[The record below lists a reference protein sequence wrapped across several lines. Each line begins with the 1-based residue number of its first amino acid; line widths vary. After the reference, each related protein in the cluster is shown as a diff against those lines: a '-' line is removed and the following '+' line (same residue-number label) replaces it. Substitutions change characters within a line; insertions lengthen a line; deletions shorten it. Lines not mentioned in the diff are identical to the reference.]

1 MTASEVFEAVTGSG
15 SSDFA
20 MLVAI
25 LNRRGAWCLIGG
37 LAVNCYVE
45 PVYTLD
51 ADIVVAASELSAIK
65 GDLIHAGFSVEEFPH
80 SLNAT
85 MPKSDLRIQFTLDSR
100 YQGFVKN
107 TKIQEVLDQQVPVAS
122 LENIVTGKIW
132 AWSDERRRLSKCKKD
147 ELYTPEDFTD
157 EHRMIAE
164 TTRQF
169 IDNEVIPHI
178 DELEKHDWKLAREL
192 VRKAADLGLIGANI
206 PEEYGGLGLDQTSGA
221 LVGENIGRCASFA
234 TTLGAESGIGLLPI
248 IYFGTEAAKEK
259 YLPRIASGEL
269 ITAYALTEA
278 GSGSDAMAAK
288 ATARLSD
295 DGTHYVL
302 NGEKMFITNGGFADI
317 FIVFAKVD
325 GDKFSAFIV
334 ERQEGLSPGAEEHKM
349 GIKGSSTT
357 PLVLADA
364 KAPLENLLGEIGK
377 GHKIAFNTL
386 NIGRFKLGAMCIG
399 GMKLMLHESIRYA
412 NERQQFGKSISS
424 FGAIKSKLGEMAIRT
439 WVGEAMIYRTLGMI
453 ETAIGD
459 TTDPDAKRR
468 AIEEYS
474 AECSIIKVALSEYCD
489 YLADEMVQIFGGYG
503 YSADY
508 PAERAYRDSRINRIF
523 EGTNEINRMLIPGRL
538 MKSALS
544 GRLALLPAAQAL
556 MDEILTPQ
564 MAGFDY
570 DEGLLAA
577 EEKLAKNAK
586 KVGLMTLGTAAQKY
600 MMKLGDQQEIL
611 IGIADVIMDAYAMES
626 AILRARKL
634 AASAGEEAA
643 ARYVDMT
650 RVFCNDAVERI
661 EARAKNTLAGMTDG
675 DELRTLLAAL
685 RRFTKLTPV
694 NTIAA
699 RQRIADVMIVANK
712 YVY

>member
-1 MTASEVFEAVTGSG
+1 MSAVAEQKQLVQGGEFLIADRTPDEVF
-15 SSDFA
+15 
-20 MLVAI
+20 
-25 LNRRGAWCLIGG
+25 
-37 LAVNCYVE
+37 
-45 PVYTLD
+45 
-51 ADIVVAASELSAIK
+51 
-65 GDLIHAGFSVEEFPH
+65 
-80 SLNAT
+80 
-85 MPKSDLRIQFTLDSR
+85 
-100 YQGFVKN
+100 
-107 TKIQEVLDQQVPVAS
+107 
-122 LENIVTGKIW
+122 
-132 AWSDERRRLSKCKKD
+132 
-147 ELYTPEDFTD
+147 TPEDFTE

-259 YLPRIASGEL
+259 YLPKIASGEL
-269 ITAYALTEA
+269 ITAYALTES

-295 DGTHYVL
+295 DGTHYIL

-424 FGAIKSKLGEMAIRT
+424 FGAIKAKLGEMAIRT

-453 ETAIGD
+453 EAAIGD
-459 TTDPDAKRR
+459 TRDPDAKLR

-544 GRLALLPAAQAL
+544 GKLALLPAAQAL

-564 MAGFDY
+564 LSGFDD
-570 DEGLLAA
+570 DEALLAA

-626 AILRARKL
+626 AILRAQKL

-643 ARYVDMT
+643 ARYIDMT

-661 EARAKNTLAGMTDG
+661 EARAKNTLAGMADG

-699 RQRIADVMIVANK
+699 RQRIADVMIDANR

>member
-1 MTASEVFEAVTGSG
+1 MSAVAEQKQVVQGGEFLIADRTPDEVF
-15 SSDFA
+15 
-20 MLVAI
+20 
-25 LNRRGAWCLIGG
+25 
-37 LAVNCYVE
+37 
-45 PVYTLD
+45 
-51 ADIVVAASELSAIK
+51 
-65 GDLIHAGFSVEEFPH
+65 
-80 SLNAT
+80 
-85 MPKSDLRIQFTLDSR
+85 
-100 YQGFVKN
+100 
-107 TKIQEVLDQQVPVAS
+107 
-122 LENIVTGKIW
+122 
-132 AWSDERRRLSKCKKD
+132 
-147 ELYTPEDFTD
+147 TPEDFTE
-157 EHRMIAE
+157 EHHMIAE

-192 VRKAADLGLIGANI
+192 VSKAADLGLISANI

-248 IYFGTEAAKEK
+248 IYFGTEAAKQK
-259 YLPRIASGEL
+259 YLPKIASGEL

-288 ATARLSD
+288 ATARLSA
-295 DGTHYVL
+295 DGTHYIL

-334 ERQEGLSPGAEEHKM
+334 ERQDGLTPGAEEHKM

-357 PLVLADA
+357 PLVLSDA

-453 ETAIGD
+453 EAAIGD
-459 TTDPDAKRR
+459 TTDPDAKMR

-474 AECSIIKVALSEYCD
+474 AECSIIKVALSEFCD
-489 YLADEMVQIFGGYG
+489 YLADEMVQIYGGYG

-544 GRLALLPAAQAL
+544 GKLALLPAAKAL

-564 MAGFDY
+564 IVGFDD
-570 DEGLLAA
+570 DEGLLAV
-577 EEKLAKNAK
+577 EQKLAKNAK

-600 MMKLGDQQEIL
+600 MMTLGEQQEVL
-611 IGIADVIMDAYAMES
+611 LGIADVIMDAYAMES
-626 AILRARKL
+626 AILRAQKL
-634 AASAGEEAA
+634 AASQGEEAA
-643 ARYVDMT
+643 ARYIDMT

-661 EARAKNTLAGMTDG
+661 EARAKNTLAGMAEG

-699 RQRIADVMIVANK
+699 RQRIADVMIEANK

>member
-1 MTASEVFEAVTGSG
+1 MSAVVEQKQVVQGGAFMIEDRTTAEVF
-15 SSDFA
+15 
-20 MLVAI
+20 
-25 LNRRGAWCLIGG
+25 
-37 LAVNCYVE
+37 
-45 PVYTLD
+45 
-51 ADIVVAASELSAIK
+51 
-65 GDLIHAGFSVEEFPH
+65 
-80 SLNAT
+80 
-85 MPKSDLRIQFTLDSR
+85 
-100 YQGFVKN
+100 
-107 TKIQEVLDQQVPVAS
+107 
-122 LENIVTGKIW
+122 
-132 AWSDERRRLSKCKKD
+132 
-147 ELYTPEDFTD
+147 TPEDFTE
-157 EHRMIAE
+157 EHLMIAE

-192 VRKAADLGLIGANI
+192 VKKAADLGLIGANI
-206 PEEYGGLGLDQTSGA
+206 PEAYGGLGLDQTSGA

-248 IYFGTEAAKEK
+248 IYFGTDAAKQK
-259 YLPRIASGEL
+259 YLPKIASGEL

-288 ATARLSD
+288 ATARLSA

-334 ERQEGLSPGAEEHKM
+334 EKQDGLSPGAEEHKM

-364 KAPLENLLGEIGK
+364 KAPVENLLGEIGK

-453 ETAIGD
+453 EDAIGD
-459 TTDPDAKRR
+459 DPNDLEAKMR

-544 GRLALLPAAQAL
+544 GKLALLPAAQAL

-564 MAGFDY
+564 MAGFDD

-577 EEKLAKNAK
+577 EQKLAKNAK

-600 MMKLGDQQEIL
+600 MMKLGDQQELL
-611 IGIADVIMDAYAMES
+611 IGIADIIMDAYAMES
-626 AILRARKL
+626 AILRTQKL
-634 AASAGEEAA
+634 AASQGEAA
-643 ARYVDMT
+643 AERYVDMT
-650 RVFCNDAVERI
+650 RVFCNDAVSRI
-661 EARAKNTLAGMTDG
+661 EARAKSTLAGMAEG

-694 NTIAA
+694 NTIVA
-699 RQRIADVMIVANK
+699 RQRVADAMIEANR

>member
-1 MTASEVFEAVTGSG
+1 MSAVVEQKQVVQG
-15 SSDFA
+15 
-20 MLVAI
+20 
-25 LNRRGAWCLIGG
+25 GAFMI
-37 LAVNCYVE
+37 E
-45 PVYTLD
+45 DRTT
-51 ADIVVAASELSAIK
+51 
-65 GDLIHAGFSVEEFPH
+65 EEIF
-80 SLNAT
+80 
-85 MPKSDLRIQFTLDSR
+85 
-100 YQGFVKN
+100 
-107 TKIQEVLDQQVPVAS
+107 
-122 LENIVTGKIW
+122 
-132 AWSDERRRLSKCKKD
+132 
-147 ELYTPEDFTD
+147 TPEDFTE
-157 EHRMIAE
+157 EHNMIAE

-192 VRKAADLGLIGANI
+192 VKKAADLGLIGANI

-248 IYFGTEAAKEK
+248 IYFGTEAAKK
-259 YLPRIASGEL
+259 NYLPRIASGEI

-288 ATARLSD
+288 ATARLSE
-295 DGTHYVL
+295 DGTHYIL

-364 KAPLENLLGEIGK
+364 KAPVENLLGEVGK

-439 WVGEAMIYRTLGMI
+439 YVGESMIWRTLGMI
-453 ETAIGD
+453 EDAIGQ
-459 TTDPDAKRR
+459 DPKDLEAKMR

-544 GRLALLPAAQAL
+544 GKLALLPAAQAL

-564 MAGFDY
+564 IAGFDD
-570 DEGLLAA
+570 DESLLAA
-577 EEKLAKNAK
+577 ETKLAKNAK

-600 MMKLGDQQEIL
+600 MMTLGDQQEIL
-611 IGIADVIMDAYAMES
+611 IGIADIIMDAYAMES
-626 AILRARKL
+626 AILRTQKL
-634 AASAGEEAA
+634 AASQGEAAA
-643 ARYVDMT
+643 ARYIDMT

-661 EARAKNTLAGMTDG
+661 EARAKNTLAGMSEG

-694 NTIAA
+694 NTIVA
-699 RQRIADVMIVANK
+699 RQRIADVMIAANK

>member
-1 MTASEVFEAVTGSG
+1 MSAVIEKKEVVQG
-15 SSDFA
+15 
-20 MLVAI
+20 
-25 LNRRGAWCLIGG
+25 GAFLI
-37 LAVNCYVE
+37 E
-45 PVYTLD
+45 
-51 ADIVVAASELSAIK
+51 
-65 GDLIHAGFSVEEFPH
+65 DLTP
-80 SLNAT
+80 
-85 MPKSDLRIQFTLDSR
+85 
-100 YQGFVKN
+100 
-107 TKIQEVLDQQVPVAS
+107 
-122 LENIVTGKIW
+122 
-132 AWSDERRRLSKCKKD
+132 DEIF
-147 ELYTPEDFTD
+147 TPEDFTE

-169 IDNEVIPHI
+169 VDNEVVPRIG
-178 DELEKHDWKLAREL
+178 ELEKHDWKLAREL
-192 VRKAADLGLIGANI
+192 VQKAADLGLIGANI
-206 PEEYGGLGLDQTSGA
+206 PEEYGGLGLDQTSSA
-221 LVGENIGRCASFA
+221 LVGENIGRSASFA

-248 IYFGTEAAKEK
+248 IYFGTEAAKQN

-288 ATARLSD
+288 ATARLSE
-295 DGTHYVL
+295 DGTHYLL

-334 ERQEGLSPGAEEHKM
+334 EKQDGVSPGAEEHKM

-357 PLVLADA
+357 PLVLSDA
-364 KAPLENLLGEIGK
+364 KAPVENLLGEVGK
-377 GHKIAFNTL
+377 GHKIAFNIL

-399 GMKLMLHESIRYA
+399 GMKLMVHEATRYA

-439 WVGEAMIYRTLGMI
+439 WVGESMIYRTLGMI
-453 ETAIGD
+453 ETAISD
-459 TTDPDAKRR
+459 TTDPDAKLK

-489 YLADEMVQIFGGYG
+489 YVADEMVQIYGGYG

-523 EGTNEINRMLIPGRL
+523 EGTNEINRMLVPGRL

-544 GRLALLPAAQAL
+544 GKLKLLPAAQAL
-556 MDEILTPQ
+556 MDEVLTPQ
-564 MAGFDY
+564 MASFED
-570 DEGLLAA
+570 DETLLAA
-577 EEKLAKNAK
+577 EQKLAKNGK
-586 KVGLMTLGTAAQKY
+586 KVALMTLGTAAQKY

-611 IGIADVIMDAYAMES
+611 LGIADIIMDAYAMES
-626 AILRARKL
+626 AILRAQKL
-634 AASAGEEAA
+634 AASQGEEAA
-643 ARYVDMT
+643 ARYIDMT

-661 EARAKNTLAGMTDG
+661 EARAKNTLAGMAEG

-685 RRFTKLTPV
+685 RRFTKLTPM
-694 NTIAA
+694 NTITA
-699 RQRIADVMIVANK
+699 RQRIADVLIGANK
-712 YVY
+712 WAY